1 MNIALPL
8 ESMSGEEKILT
19 MELIWN
25 DLSAHISNITSPH
38 WHKDILNEREQ
49 SVQQGIE
56 TPIDWE
62 IAKQN
67 LRRKLNEN

>member
-8 ESMSGEEKILT
+8 ESMSVEEKILT

-25 DLSAHISNITSPH
+25 DLSSQISNITSPN

-56 TPIDWE
+56 IPIDWE

-67 LRRKLNEN
+67 LRHKLNEN